1 MQVELLCAEEAGQA
15 PQLSLTGSRKPHKPT
30 SDDRLADMMNG
41 YPYAAA
47 QRLFTSCLWELKTE
61 FLGTPLAYA
70 IEAISDAGAD
80 RFNAIK

>member
-47 QRLFTSCLWELKTE
+47 QRLFTSCL
-61 FLGTPLAYA
+61 
-70 IEAISDAGAD
+70 
-80 RFNAIK
+80 